1 MFTESLGE
9 LAGLFRMFFHRD
21 RFFYLGNGFECNRLS
36 EVDFLAVVF
45 IQSRDVPYLT
55 ALTPRC

>member
-36 EVDFLAVVF
+36 EVDFLAVV
-45 IQSRDVPYLT
+45 YLT